1 MSPAGPTNAVAL
13 GDVAVEQKLLADGEV
28 ILLSIKPSR
37 WFVLLT
43 SLPVGVLAAF
53 IAGGAAVAQHFGS
66 LPDEYEIV
74 YVLGA
79 AAVLVRLV
87 AACVQWLGLR
97 YVLTDRRIL
106 RLRTL
111 PATTVFE
118 LPLSV
123 VTEAGVS
130 ASPPEKLFRCGS
142 VVFLD
147 GDRRTFDVAWVCVAG
162 PRQVARTVD
171 EAIERYR
178 HYFPTQNREKI

>member
-1 MSPAGPTNAVAL
+1 MTRAGPSDAAAL

-43 SLPVGVLAAF
+43 SIPVVVLAAF
-53 IAGGAAVAQHFGS
+53 VAGGAAAAQYAGS
-66 LPDEYEIV
+66 LPEKYEIV
-74 YVLGA
+74 YILSA

-87 AACVQWLGLR
+87 AACVQWMGLR

-118 LPLSV
+118 LPLEV
-123 VTEAGVS
+123 VAEAGVS
-130 ASPPEKLFRCGS
+130 ASPPEKLVGCGS
-142 VVFLD
+142 VVFL
-147 GDRRTFDVAWVCVAG
+147 GEDRRSVGVAWVSVAN

-171 EAIERYR
+171 EAVERHR
-178 HYFPTQNREKI
+178 RYFPTQNREKI